1 MPPWG
6 ELTTGEEV
14 GSLTSV
20 ATGEEKTI
28 SGRLTLRLSCDRRA
42 HHLTTDRAPVAVL
55 PPDPECGRPRPP
67 HSGHNPLRCGR
78 GQLTLN
84 AEKMMLGTTGSPSGF
99 FTIKPR
105 PGADPE

>member
-1 MPPWG
+1 MKLYPSQRP
-6 ELTTGEEV
+6 V
-14 GSLTSV
+14 RQPDSRYSFQ
-20 ATGEEKTI
+20 
-28 SGRLTLRLSCDRRA
+28 
-42 HHLTTDRAPVAVL
+42 HLTTERAPVAVL

-84 AEKMMLGTTGSPSGF
+84 AEKMMLGTAGSPSGF